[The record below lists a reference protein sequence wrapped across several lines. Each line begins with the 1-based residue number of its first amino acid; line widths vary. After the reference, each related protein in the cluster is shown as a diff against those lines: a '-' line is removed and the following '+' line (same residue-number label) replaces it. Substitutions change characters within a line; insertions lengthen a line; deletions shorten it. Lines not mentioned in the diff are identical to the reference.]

1 MKKQYIQPTIE
12 ALMVEAQPIMAG
24 SGELDHNVD
33 TNTEV
38 DANQITSN
46 KFGFFG
52 NVDEE

>member
-24 SGELDHNVD
+24 SGELKTDID
-33 TNTEV
+33 TNTVVEG
-38 DANQITSN
+38 DQITSN

-52 NVDEE
+52 NVEEE